1 MSGLLLGLIVSSKN
15 KIRWERYLGGR
26 TNLFTKTVYQ
36 QVCNLKILF
45 FWEKPIGNQKK
56 IGITGSRLMDRL
68 TDFSLKITQLNRN

>member
-45 FWEKPIGNQKK
+45 FLGKTNWQSKK
-56 IGITGSRLMDRL
+56 
-68 TDFSLKITQLNRN
+68 NRNNRKQTNGQVN